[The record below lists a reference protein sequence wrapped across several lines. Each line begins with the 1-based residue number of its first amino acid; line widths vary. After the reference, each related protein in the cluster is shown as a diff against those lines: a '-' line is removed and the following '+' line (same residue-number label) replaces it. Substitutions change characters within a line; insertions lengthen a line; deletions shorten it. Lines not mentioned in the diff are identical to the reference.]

1 LRCCTTDVALQQAE
15 TLHGSVQVA
24 QEQHGDVEGHPLEG

>member
-1 LRCCTTDVALQQAE
+1 LRCCTTDVALQQTE

-24 QEQHGDVEGHPLEG
+24 QEQHGDAEGHPLEG